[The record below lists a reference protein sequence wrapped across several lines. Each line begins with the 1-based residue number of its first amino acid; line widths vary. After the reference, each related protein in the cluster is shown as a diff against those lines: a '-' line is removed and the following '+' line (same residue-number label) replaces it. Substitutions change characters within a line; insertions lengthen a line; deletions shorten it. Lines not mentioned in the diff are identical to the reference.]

1 MKTVVILAAGM
12 GTRFNSKEPKCL
24 SAVDNQSVISRAI
37 GQVNR
42 YIPDAKIKVVVGYN
56 REQIENH
63 TAGYGISYV
72 VNDKF
77 ASDKNIW
84 SAVLG
89 AKGAKDGVLILEG
102 DCVYDDLAF
111 REIGASL
118 SKDSVMF
125 LGGQAD
131 QNKSNGIVRV
141 KNNLFEDF
149 IIGKRNGP
157 IDDQYFDMTG
167 ALWISSDDVST
178 FVAEASS
185 LAKGGLDF
193 YYFEPLFDK
202 EKFHLTCK
210 IVSGKRYT
218 FNTQSE
224 YESMLKNIGAT
235 IYFDT
240 SKLKHIESFSKK
252 RVAWLKKKILDEKI
266 WTRPIC
272 VDPNGLVMDGQ
283 HRMEV
288 SKELGLK
295 KVPVIVFDYSDVE
308 FFSLRKNYEV
318 SVESIRNRVDQDDI
332 YPYKTVKHKFPVEIT
347 DCNIS
352 LDSLLYP

>member
-1 MKTVVILAAGM
+1 MKTVLILAAGM

-24 SAVDNQSVISRAI
+24 SAVDNQSVISRVI
-37 GQVNR
+37 GQANR

-72 VNDKF
+72 VNDRF
-77 ASDKNIW
+77 TSDKNIW

-89 AKGAKDGVLILEG
+89 VKGAKGGVLILEG
-102 DCVYDDLAF
+102 DCVYDDLSF
-111 REIGASL
+111 REMAASL
-118 SKDSVMF
+118 GKESVIF

-131 QNKSNGIVRV
+131 QNRSNGIVKV
-141 KNNLFEDF
+141 KNNSFEDF
-149 IIGKRNGP
+149 IIGKRGRL

-167 ALWISSDDVST
+167 ALWISSDEVPT

-185 LAKGGLDF
+185 LTKKGLDF

-202 EKFHLTCK
+202 EKFHLKCK
-210 IVSGKRYT
+210 IVLGKRYT

-224 YESMLKNIGAT
+224 YESMLKNIASVK
-235 IYFDT
+235 YFDT
-240 SKLKHIESFSKK
+240 AKLKHIESFSKK
-252 RVAWLKKKILDEKI
+252 RVAWLKKKILDEKM

-295 KVPVIVFDYSDVE
+295 KVPVVVFDYSDVE

-318 SVESIRNRVDQDDI
+318 SVESIRNRVAQNDI
-332 YPYKTVKHKFPVEIT
+332 YPYKTVKHKFPAEIA

-352 LDSLLYP
+352 LDSLL

>member
-24 SAVDNQSVISRAI
+24 SAIDNQSVISRVI
-37 GQVNR
+37 GQANR
-42 YIPDAKIKVVVGYN
+42 YIAGVQITVVVGYN
-56 REQIENH
+56 AEQIKNH

-89 AKGAKDGVLILEG
+89 VKGAKGGVLVLEG

-111 REIGASL
+111 REMATSL
-118 SKDSVMF
+118 GKSSVIF
-125 LGGQAD
+125 LGGKAD
-131 QNKSNGIVRV
+131 PDKSNGIVKV
-141 KNNLFEDF
+141 KNGLFDDF
-149 IIGKRNGP
+149 IIGKRPKHLEGE
-157 IDDQYFDMTG
+157 YFDMVG
-167 ALWISSDDVST
+167 ALWISSADAST
-178 FVAEASS
+178 FVARASS
-185 LAKGGLDF
+185 LAKGGLNF

-202 EKFHLTCK
+202 KKFRLKCK
-210 IVSGKRYT
+210 KLSGKRYT
-218 FNTQSE
+218 FNTQPE
-224 YESMLKNIGAT
+224 YESMLKNIVSVK
-235 IYFDT
+235 YFDI

-252 RVAWLKKKILDEKI
+252 RVAWLKKKILDEKM

-272 VDPNGLVMDGQ
+272 IDPNGLVMDGQ

-295 KVPVIVFDYSDVE
+295 KVPVVVFDYADVD

-318 SVESIRNRVDQDDI
+318 SVESIRNRVAQNDI
-332 YPYKTVKHKFPVEIT
+332 YPYKTVKHKFPEEIA

-352 LDSLLYP
+352 LDSLL